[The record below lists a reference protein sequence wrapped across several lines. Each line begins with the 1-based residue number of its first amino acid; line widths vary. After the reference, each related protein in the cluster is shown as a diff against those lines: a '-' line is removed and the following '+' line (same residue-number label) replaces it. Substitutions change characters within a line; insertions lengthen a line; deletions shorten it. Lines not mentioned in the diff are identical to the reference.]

1 MTCINVYGHR
11 TGGDGY
17 YNNYTNFCRDHGV
30 PSSLRH
36 DNEPDLKSDKVLEF
50 NRTYLVRDEFS
61 EVDNQQQNPVET
73 GAILAG

>member
-1 MTCINVYGHR
+1 M
-11 TGGDGY
+11 D
-17 YNNYTNFCRDHGV
+17 FCRDHGV
-30 PSSLRH
+30 PSALRR
-36 DNEPDLKSDKVLEF
+36 DNSPDLKSDKVLEF